1 MRLNPITQPSAF
13 NNFLSS
19 SPARMYGYL
28 NIYGI
33 IIVDISASEL
43 FALDFLRSDTPT
55 ECIKTEETE
64 EKLPHVL
71 QLIIPL
77 IDFNLLIGLLRLYS
91 YTYVFLY
98 FKCSSIV

>member
-1 MRLNPITQPSAF
+1 
-13 NNFLSS
+13 
-19 SPARMYGYL
+19 MYGYL

-43 FALDFLRSDTPT
+43 FALDFLRSDTPS

-71 QLIIPL
+71 QLLPL
-77 IDFNLLIGLLRLYS
+77 IDFNLLIGLLRLYLC
-91 YTYVFLY
+91 TCVFFCFCTLNAQASCRDCIY
-98 FKCSSIV
+98 AV

>member
-1 MRLNPITQPSAF
+1 
-13 NNFLSS
+13 
-19 SPARMYGYL
+19 MYGYL

-33 IIVDISASEL
+33 IIADKSASEL
-43 FALDFLRSDTPT
+43 FALDFLRSDTPS

-71 QLIIPL
+71 QLIPL
-77 IDFNLLIGLLRLYS
+77 IDFNLLIGLLRLYCTLM
-91 YTYVFLY
+91 YFLY